1 MDNPVS
7 HSTLDWQVRQRLFSN
22 AAQKGFDR
30 WSAFLYDGDRDKTPS
45 MT

>member
-1 MDNPVS
+1 MDNSVS
-7 HSTLDWQVRQRLFSN
+7 HSTSDWRVRQRLFSN

-30 WSAFLYDGDRDKTPS
+30 WGAFLYDGNRGKTPS